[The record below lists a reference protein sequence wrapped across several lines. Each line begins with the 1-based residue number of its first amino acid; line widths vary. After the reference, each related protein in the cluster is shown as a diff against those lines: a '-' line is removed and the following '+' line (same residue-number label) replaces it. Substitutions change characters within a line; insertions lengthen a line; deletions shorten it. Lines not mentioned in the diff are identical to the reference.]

1 MNEKADFE
9 VIFKRC
15 CKYVTYVTIRTTS
28 LITISIITNQD
39 WVNQYLLHYYL
50 FLKFSR
56 TLYINW
62 ITWHTEY
69 DTIYKNISNLKK

>member
-15 CKYVTYVTIRTTS
+15 CKYVTYVTIRT
-28 LITISIITNQD
+28 ISIITNQD
-39 WVNQYLLHYYL
+39 WLNQYLLHYSL